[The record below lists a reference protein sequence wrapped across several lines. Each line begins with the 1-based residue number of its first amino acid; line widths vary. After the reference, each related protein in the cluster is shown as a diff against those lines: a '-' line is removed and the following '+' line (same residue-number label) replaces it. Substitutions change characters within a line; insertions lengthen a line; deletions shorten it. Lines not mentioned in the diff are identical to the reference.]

1 MDRFH
6 ILKNFTDDLVE
17 YLKRT
22 ISDKVKLIRGNDK
35 DAKEVLTT
43 RQKNKIATANRKWE
57 VIQEVKALYQAGN
70 TKTYISKKLK
80 ISRGTINKYLLLT
93 EPPIKDSECILD
105 DYMHIIKELII
116 QGKKTKEIYQIMKD
130 NGYKGKMTVLNMHMK
145 SIKNEVKNNT
155 TYLKRSKIKKLLF
168 CNLEDLKSD
177 KIKEDIKFY
186 LSQNEELQKVLN
198 IEKEFKTILFSGKT
212 RKLRYWMKKANK
224 LDIPEINS
232 FVNLIESDFEA
243 VKNAIIYN
251 YSNGVTEG
259 FNNKTKVIKRQ
270 MYGRCGF
277 ELLRLKILA

>member
-1 MDRFH
+1 M
-6 ILKNFTDDLVE
+6 
-17 YLKRT
+17 KRT
-22 ISDKVKLIRGNDK
+22 ISDKVKLIRENDK
-35 DAKEVLTT
+35 NAEEVLTT

-57 VIQEVKALYQAGN
+57 VVQEVKALFQAEN
-70 TKTYISKKLK
+70 TKTYISKNLK
-80 ISRGTINKYLLLT
+80 ISRETINKYLLLT
-93 EPPIKDSECILD
+93 EPPVKDSDCILD
-105 DYMHIIKELII
+105 DYIHIIKELII
-116 QGKKTKEIYQIMKD
+116 QGKKTKEIYQVMKN

-198 IEKEFKTILFSGKT
+198 IEKEFKAILFSGKARQLRCWIKSV
-212 RKLRYWMKKANK
+212 RKLN
-224 LDIPEINS
+224 IPEINS
-232 FVNLIESDFEA
+232 FANLIESDFEA